1 MVQKPSATESGATES
16 GATQSGAAQVDSGIS
31 VLNIAVFKLAIL
43 GIAGLVLAGVLVT
56 MGRHAWCAC
65 GDLVPWSWDIW
76 TQHNSQHL
84 LDPYFFTHVLHGVI
98 LFWALALFSQRVVP
112 LSDRWRWT
120 IMIAV
125 ESVWEIVENSPLIIN
140 RYREATMAL
149 GYTGDS
155 IANSIFDVVACVLG
169 YCIAA
174 KTGWKT
180 SVLVV
185 LAFELGMLVT
195 IRDSLLLNVIMLI
208 YPIEAIKAWQVP

>member
-1 MVQKPSATESGATES
+1 VVQKPSATQDDSNHSGSTIAT
-16 GATQSGAAQVDSGIS
+16 
-31 VLNIAVFKLAIL
+31 LNFVMLHSAIL
-43 GIAGLVLAGVLVT
+43 GAAALVLAGVLVM
-56 MGRHAWCAC
+56 MGRHAWCTC

-98 LFWALALFSQRVVP
+98 LYWALGSFSQR
-112 LSDRWRWT
+112 LFTLTERWRWT

-125 ESVWEIVENSPLIIN
+125 ESVWEVIENSLWIIN
-140 RYREATMAL
+140 RYRESTMAL

-180 SVLVV
+180 SMLVV
-185 LAFELGMLVT
+185 VAFELGMLVT